1 MSLLDE
7 AGGIKYDE
15 MPDKTQELVDQK
27 AKEYK
32 EADVEVVDSLKYEGE
47 THEDVAVA
55 YIGEGTVPQLIY
67 DNTDLEND
75 KRAAF
80 LGNAAAATIDKALQ
94 ELDEEGVSE
103 YIMVES
109 GTVDP
114 VSDEVG
120 LMRPLGAVN
129 DAAEYMADQEIDDRI
144 GQYLEQVNEE
154 LETDKAQ
161 EFFEQ
166 KYKDSLE
173 AAKGNEELVSAYKEL
188 QSIQQGV
195 EEVDDEIVEEVNEA
209 TVNTDISL
217 ETVFSDSMKDYAT
230 VSLTDRREF

>member
-1 MSLLDE
+1 MSLLGE

-15 MPDKTQELVDQK
+15 MPDKTQELVEQK

-32 EADVEVVDSLKYEGE
+32 EANVEVVDSLKYEGE

-55 YIGEGTVPQLIY
+55 YIGEGTVPQIIY

-75 KRAAF
+75 QQSTF

-94 ELDEEGVSE
+94 ELDEEGVSQ
-103 YIMVES
+103 YIVAEA

-114 VSDEVG
+114 VSDEVE

-129 DAAEYMADQEIDDRI
+129 DAAEYMADQEFEDRI

-154 LETDKAQ
+154 LETDEAQ

-166 KYKDSLE
+166 TYKDALE
-173 AAKGNEELVSAYKEL
+173 AAKDNEELV
-188 QSIQQGV
+188 
-195 EEVDDEIVEEVNEA
+195 
-209 TVNTDISL
+209 
-217 ETVFSDSMKDYAT
+217 
-230 VSLTDRREF
+230 